1 MNKIKKTFLKEKEN
15 DYKLRNPKIFSKYVI
30 VLSKN
35 NPNIKFTFIDI
46 VFFLVVIFY
55 ISLNYDSLIAMIET
69 FGMLFSAPI
78 LFINEFFNQ
87 IFTFL
92 LMLFFY
98 GYFRNKGLN
107 NKSEDYANENI

>member
-1 MNKIKKTFLKEKEN
+1 MNKIKKTFLKEKDN

-98 GYFRNKGLN
+98 GYFRNKGFN
-107 NKSEDYANENI
+107 NKSED

>member
-15 DYKLRNPKIFSKYVI
+15 DYKLRNPRIFSKYVI

-98 GYFRNKGLN
+98 GYFRNKGFN
-107 NKSEDYANENI
+107 NKSED

>member
-69 FGMLFSAPI
+69 FGILFSAPI

-107 NKSEDYANENI
+107 NKSKD

>member
-15 DYKLRNPKIFSKYVI
+15 NYKLRNPKIFSKYVI

-46 VFFLVVIFY
+46 VFFLIVIFY

-69 FGMLFSAPI
+69 FGMLFSTPI
-78 LFINEFFNQ
+78 LFINKFFNQ

-107 NKSEDYANENI
+107 NKSED

>member
-35 NPNIKFTFIDI
+35 NPKIKFTFIYI

-98 GYFRNKGLN
+98 GFFRNKGLN
-107 NKSEDYANENI
+107 NKSED

>member
-55 ISLNYDSLIAMIET
+55 ISLNYDSLITMIET
-69 FGMLFSAPI
+69 FGMLFSTPL

-107 NKSEDYANENI
+107 NKSED

>member
-15 DYKLRNPKIFSKYVI
+15 DYKLKNPKIFSKYVI

-35 NPNIKFTFIDI
+35 NPSIKFTFIDI

-55 ISLNYDSLIAMIET
+55 ISLNFDSLIAMIET
-69 FGMLFSAPI
+69 FGMLFSTPI

-107 NKSEDYANENI
+107 NKSED

>member
-46 VFFLVVIFY
+46 VFFLIVIFY

-98 GYFRNKGLN
+98 GYFRNKGFN
-107 NKSEDYANENI
+107 NKSED

>member
-15 DYKLRNPKIFSKYVI
+15 NYKLRNPKIFSKYVI

-46 VFFLVVIFY
+46 VFFLVVFFY
-55 ISLNYDSLIAMIET
+55 ISLNYDSLITMIET
-69 FGMLFSAPI
+69 FGMLFSTPL

-107 NKSEDYANENI
+107 NKSED

>member
-1 MNKIKKTFLKEKEN
+1 MNKVKKTFLKEKERN
-15 DYKLRNPKIFSKYVI
+15 YKLKNPKIFSKYVI

-35 NPNIKFTFIDI
+35 NPNIKFTFVDI
-46 VFFLVVIFY
+46 IFFLVVISY
-55 ISLNYDSLIAMIET
+55 VLLNYESLITMIEN
-69 FGMLFSAPI
+69 FGTLFSTPI

-98 GYFRNKGLN
+98 GYFRNKDLNN
-107 NKSEDYANENI
+107 NKSED

>member
-35 NPNIKFTFIDI
+35 N
-46 VFFLVVIFY
+46 
-55 ISLNYDSLIAMIET
+55 
-69 FGMLFSAPI
+69 GMLFSTPI

-107 NKSEDYANENI
+107 NKSED

>member
-46 VFFLVVIFY
+46 VFFLIVIFY
-55 ISLNYDSLIAMIET
+55 ISLNYGSLITMIET
-69 FGMLFSAPI
+69 FGMLFSTPL

-107 NKSEDYANENI
+107 NKSED

>member
-46 VFFLVVIFY
+46 VFFLIVIFY

-69 FGMLFSAPI
+69 FGMLFSTPI
-78 LFINEFFNQ
+78 LFINEFFHGLELKSYE
-87 IFTFL
+87 FDKYKSRKKKETF
-92 LMLFFY
+92 
-98 GYFRNKGLN
+98 
-107 NKSEDYANENI
+107 NIK

>member
-46 VFFLVVIFY
+46 VFFLIVIFY

-69 FGMLFSAPI
+69 FGMLFSTPI
-78 LFINEFFNQ
+78 LFINKFFNQ

-98 GYFRNKGLN
+98 GYFRNKGFN
-107 NKSEDYANENI
+107 NKSED

>member
-107 NKSEDYANENI
+107 NKSKD

>member
-46 VFFLVVIFY
+46 VFFLIVIFY
-55 ISLNYDSLIAMIET
+55 ISLNYDSLIEMIET
-69 FGMLFSAPI
+69 FGMLFSTPI

-107 NKSEDYANENI
+107 NKSED

>member
-15 DYKLRNPKIFSKYVI
+15 DYKLKNPKIFSKYVI

-98 GYFRNKGLN
+98 GYFRNKGFN
-107 NKSEDYANENI
+107 NKSED

>member
-69 FGMLFSAPI
+69 FGMLFSTPI

-98 GYFRNKGLN
+98 GYFRNKELN
-107 NKSEDYANENI
+107 NKSED

>member
-46 VFFLVVIFY
+46 VFFLIVIFY

-69 FGMLFSAPI
+69 FGMLFSTPI
-78 LFINEFFNQ
+78 LFINKFFNQ

-107 NKSEDYANENI
+107 NKSED

>member
-46 VFFLVVIFY
+46 VFFLVVFFY
-55 ISLNYDSLIAMIET
+55 ISLNYDSLITMIET
-69 FGMLFSAPI
+69 FGMLFSTPL

-107 NKSEDYANENI
+107 NKSED

>member
-46 VFFLVVIFY
+46 VFFLIVIFY
-55 ISLNYDSLIAMIET
+55 VSLNYDSLIAMIET
-69 FGMLFSAPI
+69 FGMLFSTPI

-98 GYFRNKGLN
+98 GYFRNKGFN
-107 NKSEDYANENI
+107 NKSED

>member
-55 ISLNYDSLIAMIET
+55 IALNYDSLIAMIET

-107 NKSEDYANENI
+107 NKSED

>member
-35 NPNIKFTFIDI
+35 NPNIKFTFVDI
-46 VFFLVVIFY
+46 VFFLIVIFY

-69 FGMLFSAPI
+69 FGMLFSTPI
-78 LFINEFFNQ
+78 LFINKFFNQ
-87 IFTFL
+87 IFAFL

-107 NKSEDYANENI
+107 NKSED

>member
-1 MNKIKKTFLKEKEN
+1 MNKVKKTFLKEKEKQ
-15 DYKLRNPKIFSKYVI
+15 YKLKNPKIFSKYVI

-55 ISLNYDSLIAMIET
+55 ISLNYDSLIVMIET
-69 FGMLFSAPI
+69 FGMLFSTPI

-107 NKSEDYANENI
+107 NKSED

>member
-55 ISLNYDSLIAMIET
+55 IQR
-69 FGMLFSAPI
+69 FSKYG
-78 LFINEFFNQ
+78 N
-87 IFTFL
+87 FTAAFL
-92 LMLFFY
+92 YRIMAKYQKL
-98 GYFRNKGLN
+98 
-107 NKSEDYANENI
+107 

>member
-15 DYKLRNPKIFSKYVI
+15 NYKLRNPKIFSKYVI

-46 VFFLVVIFY
+46 VFFLIVIFY

-107 NKSEDYANENI
+107 NKLED

>member
-46 VFFLVVIFY
+46 VFFLIVIFY

-69 FGMLFSAPI
+69 FGMLFSTPI

-98 GYFRNKGLN
+98 VYFRNKGMN
-107 NKSEDYANENI
+107 NKSED

>member
-69 FGMLFSAPI
+69 FGMLFSTPL

-98 GYFRNKGLN
+98 GYFRNKGFN
-107 NKSEDYANENI
+107 NKSED

>member
-55 ISLNYDSLIAMIET
+55 ISLNYDSLIEMIET
-69 FGMLFSAPI
+69 FGMLFSTPL

-107 NKSEDYANENI
+107 NKSED

>member
-15 DYKLRNPKIFSKYVI
+15 NYKLRNPKIFSKYVI

-46 VFFLVVIFY
+46 VFFLIVIFY

-98 GYFRNKGLN
+98 GYFRNKGFN
-107 NKSEDYANENI
+107 NKSED

>member
-78 LFINEFFNQ
+78 FFINEFFNQ

-98 GYFRNKGLN
+98 GFFRNKGLN
-107 NKSEDYANENI
+107 NKSED

>member
-46 VFFLVVIFY
+46 VFFLIVIFY
-55 ISLNYDSLIAMIET
+55 IFCNFCKILQNLRGENLHLIEI
-69 FGMLFSAPI
+69 FCKFSEYP
-78 LFINEFFNQ
+78 L
-87 IFTFL
+87 
-92 LMLFFY
+92 
-98 GYFRNKGLN
+98 
-107 NKSEDYANENI
+107 S

>member
-35 NPNIKFTFIDI
+35 NPIIKFTFIDI

-98 GYFRNKGLN
+98 GFFRNKGLN
-107 NKSEDYANENI
+107 NKSED

>member
-69 FGMLFSAPI
+69 FGMLFSAPMS
-78 LFINEFFNQ
+78 FINEFFNQ

-107 NKSEDYANENI
+107 NRSED

>member
-15 DYKLRNPKIFSKYVI
+15 NYKLRNPKIFSKYVI

-98 GYFRNKGLN
+98 GYFRNKGFN
-107 NKSEDYANENI
+107 NKSED

>member
-1 MNKIKKTFLKEKEN
+1 MNKIKKTFLKEKDN

-55 ISLNYDSLIAMIET
+55 ISLNYDSLIEMIET
-69 FGMLFSAPI
+69 FGMLFSTPL

-107 NKSEDYANENI
+107 NKSED

>member
-15 DYKLRNPKIFSKYVI
+15 DYKLRNPKILSKYVI

-46 VFFLVVIFY
+46 VFFLIVIFY

-69 FGMLFSAPI
+69 FGMLFSTPI

-107 NKSEDYANENI
+107 NKSED

>member
-30 VLSKN
+30 VPSKN
-35 NPNIKFTFIDI
+35 NPNIKFTFVDI
-46 VFFLVVIFY
+46 VFFLIVIFY

-69 FGMLFSAPI
+69 FGMLFSTPI

-107 NKSEDYANENI
+107 NKSED